1 MRGKVNRVQALFLRL
16 LPGAC
21 VLIHFVDSDRMKSV
35 CDLHHVL
42 SVIFEVL
49 RTRLCE
55 SSECCVCCDISDACL
70 VEEGALKQVAC
81 WRAVG
86 LMVRIHPFQG

>member
-1 MRGKVNRVQALFLRL
+1 M
-16 LPGAC
+16 
-21 VLIHFVDSDRMKSV
+21 LIHFVDSDRMKSV

-42 SVIFEVL
+42 FVIFEVL
-49 RTRLCE
+49 CTLLCE
-55 SSECCVCCDISDACL
+55 SSECCVCCDFANACL

-86 LMVRIHPFQG
+86 LMVRIHPSHG

>member
-1 MRGKVNRVQALFLRL
+1 MQALFLHL

-42 SVIFEVL
+42 FVIFEVL
-49 RTRLCE
+49 CTRLCE

-70 VEEGALKQVAC
+70 VEEGALNQIVC

-86 LMVRIHPFQG
+86 LMVRIHPSHG